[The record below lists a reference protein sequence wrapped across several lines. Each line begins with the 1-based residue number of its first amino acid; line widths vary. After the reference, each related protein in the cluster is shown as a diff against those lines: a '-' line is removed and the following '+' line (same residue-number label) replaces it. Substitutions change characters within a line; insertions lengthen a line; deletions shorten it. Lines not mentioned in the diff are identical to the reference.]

1 MGFTKSERKPIVE
14 RILEALENGHAPWK
28 SPYYMKGNYRGIS
41 GEYSFFNNFY
51 LRLQGAN
58 YCNPMYLTFNQA
70 KNLGG
75 SVKRGEHGYAIMWR
89 GIVEK
94 KDKDGE
100 IIKDEEGRTLTYP
113 VLKSYTVFN
122 IEQCEGLDNL
132 PAEATNENAC
142 NLAAC
147 DIIINYKDKPN
158 VNITHSRCGSYSPQT
173 DTVTIPPINTFVS
186 SEEFYGCFF
195 HELVHSTSHVSRL
208 ARRLDYAREELVAE
222 IGATLLNG
230 KCGLDT
236 ETYSENAASYCA
248 TWAERIKGLKDSDI
262 FSAFSKAEKAVKYI
276 IG

>member
-1 MGFTKSERKPIVE
+1 MGFTKTERKSIVE
-14 RILEALENGHAPWK
+14 RILESLKNGHAPWK
-28 SPYYMKGNYRGIS
+28 SPYYMKGNARGVS
-41 GEYSFFNNFY
+41 GAYGAYNNFS
-51 LRLQGAN
+51 LLLQGAN
-58 YCNPMYLTFNQA
+58 YSSSLYLTFNQA

-75 SVKRGEHGYAIMWR
+75 SVRKGQHGYTVLWR

-94 KDKDGE
+94 KDKDGAT
-100 IIKDEEGRTLTYP
+100 ITDENGIALTYP
-113 VLKSYTVFN
+113 VLKAYTVFN
-122 IEQCEGLDNL
+122 VEQCEGLDSL
-132 PAEATNENAC
+132 PAESTDENKC
-142 NLAAC
+142 NLEAC
-147 DIIINYKDKPN
+147 DIIINYKNKPN
-158 VNITHSRCGSYSPQT
+158 INVVHSRCGSYSPQT

-195 HELVHSTSHVSRL
+195 HELIHSTSHVSRL
-208 ARRLDYAREELVAE
+208 ARKLDYAREELVAE

-236 ETYSENAASYCA
+236 ETYSENATSYCA